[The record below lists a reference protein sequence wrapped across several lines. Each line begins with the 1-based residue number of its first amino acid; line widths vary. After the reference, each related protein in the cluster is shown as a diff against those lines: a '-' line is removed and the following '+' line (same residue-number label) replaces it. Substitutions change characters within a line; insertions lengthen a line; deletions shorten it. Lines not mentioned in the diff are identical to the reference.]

1 MTVVFQAGEKKFQ
14 PREMLEMMTL
24 YQLMPQFLRGLIID
38 KAIADIPYTQEEMLS
53 AVAQI
58 EAQYQLNTPEA
69 KATWLQ
75 NQGLTAEQLQE
86 LSVRPLRLE
95 KYKQANWGNKV
106 ENYFLTRKPYLD
118 QVVYSLIRT
127 KDLGLANEIYFRIQE
142 GEQSFAELAE
152 KYSQGPEAK
161 SGGLLGPVSI
171 KQPHPLISQLLA
183 VSKPGQ
189 LWPPR
194 ALAEWFVIIRLEK
207 NIPAQLDDAMRRRL
221 VDEMFETWLG
231 EEIKQMG
238 PIEVVNTEQE
248 TGKIAEIA
256 ENQAITEDLASASA
270 SGDT

>member
-1 MTVVFQAGEKKFQ
+1 MTVVFQAGEEKIQ
-14 PREMLEMMTL
+14 PKEMLEMMTR

-38 KAIADIPYTQEEMLS
+38 KAIADIPYTEEEMLS

-75 NQGLTAEQLQE
+75 NQGLTGEQLQE

-95 KYKQANWGNKV
+95 KYKQANWGNKI

-183 VSKPGQ
+183 VSQPGQ

-221 VDEMFETWLG
+221 VDEMFDSWLA
-231 EEIKQMG
+231 EQIKQMG
-238 PIEVVNTEQE
+238 PIKVIDMQKETSETAAATEGQE
-248 TGKIAEIA
+248 ISDY
-256 ENQAITEDLASASA
+256 QAPVPLTSEA
-270 SGDT
+270 